1 MNVQDRVRLQHM
13 LDAALEARLFIEN
26 RKRDDL
32 NADRQLVLALTKTV
46 EIIGEA
52 ASRVS
57 TEFKQ
62 EYPELPWVD
71 IVGMRNRL
79 IHAYFDINLDILW
92 DTVVY
97 NLPPLID
104 VLQELLQADAS
115 NG

>member
-1 MNVQDRVRLQHM
+1 MNAQDRVRLQHM
-13 LDAALEARLFIEN
+13 LDAALEARQFIEN
-26 RKRDDL
+26 RQQADL
-32 NADRQLVLALTKTV
+32 NSDRQLVLALTKAI

-52 ASRVS
+52 ASRIS

-62 EYPELPWVD
+62 EHPELPWVD

-104 VLQELLQADAS
+104 VLRELLKNSTSQ
-115 NG
+115 